1 VTRAPLCDDELVAY
15 ILAGLDEDYNPVF
28 TAVVARNDPISPSEL
43 YSQLLSFEQHVSL
56 QAHQMSGSSS
66 SAMTATHGR
75 GFSNGRGYGGSD
87 RGRGRSSRPQC
98 QVCLKIGHTS
108 NNCWHRYEEDYLET
122 VNCGCCILCRHRSS
136 LVHRL
141 RRYGSYK

>member
-28 TAVVARNDPISPSEL
+28 TAVVAWNDPISPSEL

-66 SAMTATHGR
+66 SSAMTATQGR
-75 GFSNGRGYGGSD
+75 GFSSGRGYGGSD
-87 RGRGRSSRPQC
+87 RGRGRGRSSRPQC

-108 NNCWHRYEEDYLET
+108 NNCWHRYEEDY
-122 VNCGCCILCRHRSS
+122 IL
-136 LVHRL
+136 
-141 RRYGSYK
+141 KQ